1 MSKCAPPSLAA
12 VLVALCVWPAVG
24 MSDDQSPAQ
33 RIATLRH
40 HGLDPASSL
49 ESRITAAP
57 AAVLKMF
64 ADAGLPTPTAHALT
78 ATERRRLSAAIA
90 ALPPLHRRVLAERLR
105 SMSFLDGMPNTALT
119 STVNPDEPYRLFDI
133 TFRAGVLAEDVSR
146 FLTEKERTC
155 FDTAGSALSVSIE
168 AGTTDAIAYVL
179 LHEATHIVDS
189 SFRLT
194 PANRPGN
201 QPAGGP
207 PATPFTKGIW
217 SDRTTIDPRYREPL
231 LERVKFRAG
240 GEILPIGRAES
251 VYEALRR
258 TPFASVYGSSN
269 WHDDLAEYVTWYHL
283 TQKLEQPYRIVIR
296 EAGKETFA
304 YEPMKAQIVR
314 NRFDQLD
321 TFYKESWR

>member
-1 MSKCAPPSLAA
+1 
-12 VLVALCVWPAVG
+12 

-33 RIATLRH
+33 RAATLRH
-40 HGLDPASSL
+40 HKLDPAAPL

-57 AAVLKMF
+57 ASVLKMF
-64 ADAGLPTPTAHALT
+64 ADAGLPTPTAHTLT

-90 ALPPLHRRVLAERLR
+90 VLPPLHRRILAERLR
-105 SMSFLDGMPNTALT
+105 GMSFLDGMPNTALT
-119 STVNPDEPYRLFDI
+119 STVNPNDPYRIFDI
-133 TFRAGVLAEDVSR
+133 TLRAGVLGEDVST

-155 FDTAGSALSVSIE
+155 FDAAGSALSVSID

-179 LHEATHIVDS
+179 LHEATHVIDS
-189 SFRLT
+189 SLRLT
-194 PANRPGN
+194 PAVRPGD
-201 QPAGGP
+201 QPAAGSP
-207 PATPFTKGIW
+207 VSVFTKGVW
-217 SDRTTIDPRYREPL
+217 RERTIIDSRYREPF

-240 GEILPIGRAES
+240 GEVLPINRAES

-296 EAGKETFA
+296 DAGKETFA
-304 YEPMKAQIVR
+304 YEPMKSQIVR
-314 NRFDQLD
+314 TRFDQMD
-321 TFYKESWR
+321 KFYTDGVP

>member
-1 MSKCAPPSLAA
+1 
-12 VLVALCVWPAVG
+12 

-33 RIATLRH
+33 RADTLRH

-64 ADAGLPTPTAHALT
+64 ADAGEAAPTAHALT
-78 ATERRRLSAAIA
+78 ETERRRLSAAIA

-105 SMSFLDGMPNTALT
+105 SLSFLDGMPNTALA

-133 TFRAGVLAEDVSR
+133 TFRAGVLGEDVST
-146 FLTEKERTC
+146 FLTQKERTC
-155 FDTAGSALSVSIE
+155 FDSAGSALSVAIE

-189 SFRLT
+189 SLSLT
-194 PANRPGN
+194 PARRPGN
-201 QPAGGP
+201 QPKGGP

-217 SDRTTIDPRYREPL
+217 SERTIIDPRYRDPL
-231 LERVKFRAG
+231 LERVKFRAK
-240 GEILPIGRAES
+240 GETLPIDRAES

-258 TPFASVYGSSN
+258 TPFASLYGSSN

-296 EAGKETFA
+296 DAGREAFA
-304 YEPMKAQIVR
+304 YEPMKSQIVR
-314 NRFDQLD
+314 SRFDQMD
-321 TFYKESWR
+321 RFYKDGGP